1 MTESRAGDLFQ
12 PGDLVNN
19 TYRIE
24 AILGRGGTSDVY
36 RARSEISGRLAAL
49 KVLKAEFS
57 SNDDYLVL
65 LTREEEIRDIRHDA
79 VVRYSENN
87 RTADGHVYLVMDYVD
102 GPGLDQ
108 KLKEGPMSAEDL
120 LTVCKRVSEGLEA
133 AHARNIVH
141 RDLSPDNII
150 LRDDDP
156 AQAVI
161 IDFGI
166 AKDTN
171 PGAET
176 IVGGEFAGKYA
187 YAAPEQLSGKTDR
200 RTDIY
205 SLGALLL
212 ANFRGEKAQAGAN
225 LLEVVESKKKPLD
238 TEGVP
243 EPLKTIL
250 DRMTAP
256 SPDDRYQSAGEVL
269 RALSS
274 ARLGGG
280 EVAAKADT
288 SDDLDDATVIM
299 PRAKEPETE
308 IATPKPSAPPQPM
321 RPISDPSAQGKSRGG
336 LVAGLL
342 VVVLA
347 GAGVGGYVG
356 GVFDGLLGSS
366 YPVVQPYTL
375 VADKREGLP
384 PRIVGYVPSETA
396 RDALAAHV
404 ADHQGEVELTLASGD
419 IADSWGADVENVVDA
434 AIDLEEW
441 RLSVTGNEAR
451 LTGRTTDKALH
462 ETISRLYEAGLPGG
476 LQGTAEIELVP
487 LFLAVDDVQTI
498 LDSVADCGAL
508 SLIDPP
514 TTGYGPGAAIQVEGT
529 VAGQDSL
536 TGLNAALTALGG
548 TRPVELG
555 QVAVLNPAVCLIE
568 NFLPTAPPSDIDIA
582 FRNGDRDN
590 APNPSGDF
598 LVGENPVIDVELPDN
613 VQAGYLSVAVLD
625 VSGNVFHLLPN
636 VSRPDNDIANI
647 RNGNTGPMSIRV
659 AYSIPE
665 SSEHGGLAFRVD
677 DSTLGKSKVIVLHS
691 DLPLFTQMRPTTE
704 SAAGYAE
711 ALRDQDRNAATQI
724 LSLDSRILTTLKQ

>member
-1 MTESRAGDLFQ
+1 M
-12 PGDLVNN
+12 
-19 TYRIE
+19 
-24 AILGRGGTSDVY
+24 
-36 RARSEISGRLAAL
+36 
-49 KVLKAEFS
+49 
-57 SNDDYLVL
+57 
-65 LTREEEIRDIRHDA
+65 
-79 VVRYSENN
+79 
-87 RTADGHVYLVMDYVD
+87 
-102 GPGLDQ
+102 
-108 KLKEGPMSAEDL
+108 
-120 LTVCKRVSEGLEA
+120 SEGLEA

-150 LRDDDP
+150 LRDGDP

-212 ANFRGEKAQAGAN
+212 ANFRGNKAQAGAN

-243 EPLKTIL
+243 EPLKSIL
-250 DRMTAP
+250 DKMTAP
-256 SPDDRYQSAGEVL
+256 NPDDRYQSAGEVL

-274 ARLGGG
+274 ARLGSSG
-280 EVAAKADT
+280 AAPEADP
-288 SDDLDDATVIM
+288 DDATVIM
-299 PRAKEPETE
+299 PRTKAPEAETPTPEPS
-308 IATPKPSAPPQPM
+308 SAPTLSQ
-321 RPISDPSAQGKSRGG
+321 RPPTPAAPRKSRGG

-342 VVVLA
+342 VLVLA
-347 GAGVGGYVG
+347 GAGVGGYVS
-356 GVFDGLLGSS
+356 GVFDGLLGPS

-375 VADKREGLP
+375 VADRREGLP

-404 ADHQGEVELTLASGD
+404 AEHQGEVDLTLASGN
-419 IADSWGADVENVVDA
+419 IADSWGQDVANVVNA

-441 RLSVTGNEAR
+441 RLSINGNEAR

-462 ETISRLYEAGLPGG
+462 ETLSRIYEAGLPGG
-476 LQGTAEIELVP
+476 LQGSAEIELVP
-487 LFLAVDDVQTI
+487 LFLPAGDVQPI
-498 LDSVADCGAL
+498 LDSLADCGAL
-508 SLIDPP
+508 TLIDPP
-514 TTGYGPGAAIQVEGT
+514 VTGYGPGAPIRVSGT
-529 VAGQDSL
+529 MAVQDSL
-536 TGLNAALTALGG
+536 TGLNTALTALGG
-548 TRPVELG
+548 TRPIELD
-555 QVAVLNPAVCLIE
+555 QVALLNPAVCLIE
-568 NFLPTAPPSDIDIA
+568 NFLPVAPPSDIDIA
-582 FRNGDRDN
+582 FRYGDRDN

-647 RNGNTGPMSIRV
+647 RNGDTGPMSVRV

-665 SSEHGGLAFRVD
+665 SGEHGGLAFRVD
-677 DSTLGKSKVIVLHS
+677 EDTLGKSKVIVLHS

-724 LSLDSRILTTLKQ
+724 LSLDSRILTTLER

>member
-102 GPGLDQ
+102 GPGLDR
-108 KLKEGPMSAEDL
+108 KLADGPMSADDI
-120 LTVCKRVSEGLEA
+120 LTICKRVCEGLEA

-150 LRDDDP
+150 LRDGDP

-212 ANFRGEKAQAGAN
+212 ANFRGEKANSGRN
-225 LLEVVESKKKPLD
+225 LLEVVESKKQPLD
-238 TEGVP
+238 TADVP
-243 EPLKTIL
+243 EPLKTVL
-250 DRMTAP
+250 DKMTAP
-256 SPDDRYQSAGEVL
+256 DPDDRYQSASEVL

-274 ARLGGG
+274 TRSGQA
-280 EVAAKADT
+280 ESPPAETD
-288 SDDLDDATVIM
+288 DDATIIV
-299 PRAKEPETE
+299 
-308 IATPKPSAPPQPM
+308 PKSKPAAPAQPAPAVAAPAAPPVETPE
-321 RPISDPSAQGKSRGG
+321 KSRTK
-336 LVAGLL
+336 LVAALGAL
-342 VVVLA
+342 VIVGGGA
-347 GAGVGGYVG
+347 GAYFSGA
-356 GVFDGLLGSS
+356 FDSFTGPQ
-366 YPVVQPYTL
+366 YPVAAPYTL

-384 PRIVGYVPSETA
+384 PRAVGFVPSEDT
-396 RDALAAHV
+396 RDTMTREIT
-404 ADHQGEVELTLASGD
+404 DQGGTVDLTLASGE
-419 IADSWGADVENVVDA
+419 ISESWGAAVNDVIETVMELD
-434 AIDLEEW
+434 EW
-441 RLSVTGNEAR
+441 RLVVNGNDAQ
-451 LTGRTTDKALH
+451 LTGQTTDQALH
-462 ETISRLYEAGLPGG
+462 DKLEQLYSAGLPAG
-476 LQGTAEIELVP
+476 LQGTVELELEP
-487 LFLAVDDVQTI
+487 LFLPAADIRPI
-498 LDSVADCGAL
+498 LASLADCGAL
-508 SLIDPP
+508 KLENAP
-514 TTGYGPGAAIQVEGT
+514 TAGYGPETPVQVSGT
-529 VAGQDSL
+529 LASQDSL
-536 TGLNAALTALGG
+536 VGLNTALTALVGE
-548 TRPVELG
+548 RPIDLDGVN
-555 QVAVLNPAVCLIE
+555 VLNPTLCLIE
-568 NFLPTAPPSDIDIA
+568 NYLPSAPASDISIA
-582 FRNGDRDN
+582 FFNGEQND
-590 APNPSGDF
+590 APNPTGDF
-598 LVGENPVIDVELPDN
+598 VVGQNPVIDVDLPQG
-613 VQAGYLSVAVLD
+613 VQDGFLSVSVLD

-636 VSRPDNDIANI
+636 VTRQENGIAAL
-647 RNGNTGPMSIRV
+647 RDGESGPVSVRV

-665 SSEHGGLAFRVD
+665 SQENGGIAFQVD
-677 DSTLGKSKVIVLHS
+677 DSTLGKSKVIVLHT
-691 DLPLFTQMRPTTE
+691 DNQLFDTLRPTTE

-711 ALRDQDRNAATQI
+711 ALREQDRNVETQI
-724 LSLDSRILTTLKQ
+724 LSLDSRILTTLAQ